1 MLSAT
6 SYLSGQTG
14 GTPSTLIE
22 APPQVPLIFIVIVE
36 QGRAGRGN
44 MTIAHTPSRCCPPN
58 FSRRCGRGR
67 AGERSGGKQ
76 TEGCPALGAE
86 LGLGN
91 ALLW

>member
-14 GTPSTLIE
+14 RTPSTLIE

-36 QGRAGRGN
+36 QAEPGVVN
-44 MTIAHTPSRCCPPN
+44 MTIARTPTPRCCPPN

-67 AGERSGGKQ
+67 AGERSREK
-76 TEGCPALGAE
+76 
-86 LGLGN
+86 
-91 ALLW
+91 